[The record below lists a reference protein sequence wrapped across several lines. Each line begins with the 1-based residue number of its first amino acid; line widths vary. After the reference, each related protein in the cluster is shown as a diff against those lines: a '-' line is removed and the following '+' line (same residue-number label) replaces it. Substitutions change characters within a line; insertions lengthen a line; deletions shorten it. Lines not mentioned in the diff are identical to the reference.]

1 MSQIRIAL
9 LAAIAIV
16 LALASQVHA
25 QMWNSS
31 NGTTWNNPMSSLAST
46 MITGNMMQQAM
57 KNSLAQQGAQ
67 QGAQAPGQAAPSHFA
82 IAKSDF
88 VSSGKRIMI
97 EPLINSLTQAPQQR
111 ADLAK
116 GVGQVFAMYEAKV
129 RKNNVAYAMAF
140 MAGMAV
146 LADKG
151 ITLTDQQGENLA
163 LALNDQLAANPAF
176 VKASAVDRQKLY
188 ETFVTMGS
196 LIAIFNEVGK
206 KDAASAAAA
215 KQFATE
221 AYKLMGLTK

>member
-1 MSQIRIAL
+1 MTHVRLVLITAV
-9 LAAIAIV
+9 V
-16 LALASQVHA
+16 LALAPRAHA

-31 NGTTWNNPMSSLAST
+31 NGTSWNNPMSSLTST

-57 KNSLAQQGAQ
+57 KDSFAQQNG
-67 QGAQAPGQAAPSHFA
+67 GQAAPSHA
-82 IAKSDF
+82 SIAKSDF
-88 VSSGKRIMI
+88 ASNGKRIMI
-97 EPLINSLTQAPQQR
+97 EPLINSLTQVPQQR

-116 GVGQVFAMYEAKV
+116 GVGQVFALYESKV

-151 ITLTDQQGENLA
+151 ITLTDQQSENLA
-163 LALNDQLAANPAF
+163 LALNDQLNANPGF
-176 VKASAVDRQKLY
+176 VKASALDHQKVY

-196 LIAIFNEVGK
+196 LIAMFNEVGK
-206 KDAASAAAA
+206 KDPSSAAAA
-215 KQFATE
+215 KQLATE